1 MAAADVGAVTEVDA
15 EALNSENV
23 YWIDY
28 RKDRHFIGSEL
39 RNGRFKVQQFVHASE
54 VSSVGLVW
62 EGRDKKKGNMRVAV
76 KTPKAPATP
85 SDWPS
90 NWIKELKGL
99 MTFSK
104 LVHPNIMKVYGV
116 YDEKCPT
123 ASGFGK
129 AGQHIPYIILEHCP
143 CTDLFSF
150 LEARGALPMRLA
162 RHYFLQLMNGVEYIH
177 EKSASHR
184 DIKPDNIMLDKWL
197 TLKIG
202 DFGFARAGDQEKGFK
217 SILVTKLGTP
227 EYRAPDI
234 YIDTPGANV
243 GGTDHDPRAQD
254 IWACGVTL
262 FVLLC
267 RCYPFGRKDSRR
279 GCRQFFSM
287 LDDAKEDAYP
297 PTHKAYW
304 NATDAYLMG
313 NVTPGDMRAIIQS
326 QETGSSGGGLA
337 CIDLLNRMWDCRT
350 KRRISAKT
358 VLAHP
363 WMTECA
369 QKPSVNE
376 IEEEVKQY
384 VSGQLKD
391 PGNSTLLGQM
401 FALKPG
407 TDKMLMEVHNS

>member
-1 MAAADVGAVTEVDA
+1 MADTSVGIHYFAMYPGEATEVDA

-28 RKDRHFIGSEL
+28 RKDRNFLGSEL
-39 RNGRFKVQQFVHASE
+39 RSGRFKITKFIHARQACMIFDELRSSICVMLCIPSE

-62 EGRDKKKGNMRVAV
+62 EGRDKKKNNMRVAI
-76 KTPKAPATP
+76 KTPKNPATP

-104 LVHPNIMKVYGV
+104 LVHPNIMKVHGV

-123 ASGFGK
+123 SGGFGK
-129 AGQHIPYIILEHCP
+129 AGQHIPYIVLEHCP

-150 LEARGALPMRLA
+150 LESRGAFPMRLA
-162 RHYFLQLMNGVEYIH
+162 RHYFLQLMNGVKYIH
-177 EKSASHR
+177 DKSTSHR
-184 DIKPDNIMLDKWL
+184 QATFASKDIKPDNIMLDKWL

-202 DFGFARAGDQEKGFK
+202 DFGFARAGDQEKGFR
-217 SILVTKLGTP
+217 SVLVTKLGTP

-234 YIDTPGANV
+234 YIDTPGSNV

-287 LDDAKEDAYP
+287 LDSDKDEKYP
-297 PTHKAYW
+297 PTHLNYW
-304 NATDAYLMG
+304 NTSDHYLMG

-326 QETGSSGGGLA
+326 QEQGSAGGGAA

-350 KRRISAKT
+350 KRRITSKQ
-358 VLAHP
+358 VLEHP
-363 WMTECA
+363 W
-369 QKPSVNE
+369 
-376 IEEEVKQY
+376 IE
-384 VSGQLKD
+384 G
-391 PGNSTLLGQM
+391 
-401 FALKPG
+401 
-407 TDKMLMEVHNS
+407 

>member
-1 MAAADVGAVTEVDA
+1 MAAEVGEATEVDA
-15 EALNSENV
+15 EALSSENV
-23 YWIDY
+23 YWIDF
-28 RKDRHFIGSEL
+28 RRDRNFVGSSL
-39 RNGRFKVQQFVHASE
+39 RNGRFKVGQFIHASE

-62 EGRDKKKGNMRVAV
+62 EGRDLKKGNQRVAI
-76 KTPKAPATP
+76 KTPKNPATP

-104 LVHPNIMKVYGV
+104 LVHPNIMKVHGV
-116 YDEKCPT
+116 YDEKCP
-123 ASGFGK
+123 SPGGHGK
-129 AGQHIPYIILEHCP
+129 AGQHIPYIVLEHCP

-150 LEARGALPMRLA
+150 LESRGAFPMRLA
-162 RHYFLQLMNGVEYIH
+162 RHYFLQLMNGIDYIH
-177 EKSASHR
+177 ENSTSHR

-217 SILVTKLGTP
+217 SVLVTKLGTP

-234 YIDTPGANV
+234 YIDTPGSNV

-287 LDDAKEDAYP
+287 LDSEKDDNYP
-297 PTHKAYW
+297 PRHTKYW
-304 NATDAYLMG
+304 STSDHYLMG

-326 QETGSSGGGLA
+326 QEQGSPGGGQA
-337 CIDLLNRMWDCRT
+337 CIDILNRMWDCRT
-350 KRRISAKT
+350 KRRITSKQ
-358 VLAHP
+358 VLQHP
-363 WMTECA
+363 WMVQATPPPNVTEIHN
-369 QKPSVNE
+369 QL
-376 IEEEVKQY
+376 KQF
-384 VSGQLKD
+384 VSGQLKPD
-391 PGNSTLLGQM
+391 DRTLLGQM

-407 TDKMLMEVHNS
+407 TDRMLMEEHNS

>member
-1 MAAADVGAVTEVDA
+1 MAAGEATEVDA

-28 RKDRHFIGSEL
+28 RKDRHFIGSEF
-39 RNGRFKVQQFVHASE
+39 RNGRFKVDCFVHASE

-62 EGRDKKKGNMRVAV
+62 EGRDKKRNNMRVAL
-76 KTPKAPATP
+76 KTPKNPSTP

-104 LVHPNIMKVYGV
+104 LIHPNIMKVYGV

-123 ASGFGK
+123 ASGLGK
-129 AGQHIPYIILEHCP
+129 PGEHIPYIILEHCP

-150 LEARGALPMRLA
+150 LESRGAFPMRLA
-162 RHYFLQLMNGVEYIH
+162 RHYFLQLMNGVSYIH
-177 EKSASHR
+177 DKSTSHR

-202 DFGFARAGDQEKGFK
+202 DFGFARAGHQEKGFK

-227 EYRAPDI
+227 EYRSPDI
-234 YIDTPGANV
+234 YIDTPGSNV
-243 GGTDHDPRAQD
+243 KDHDPRAQD

-279 GCRQFFSM
+279 GCRQFFTM
-287 LDDAKEDAYP
+287 LDKPEEEAYP
-297 PTHKAYW
+297 PTHKQYW
-304 NATDAYLMG
+304 NTTDSYLMG

-326 QETGSSGGGLA
+326 QENGSEGGGLA
-337 CIDLLNRMWDCRT
+337 CIDMLNRLWDCNT
-350 KRRISAKT
+350 KRRMNAKD

-363 WMTECA
+363 WMTACS
-369 QKPSVNE
+369 PLPRVNE
-376 IEEEVKQY
+376 IEEEVSEY
-384 VSGQLKD
+384 VAGKLKPD
-391 PGNSTLLGQM
+391 ESRLLGQM
-401 FALKPG
+401 LALKPG
-407 TDKMLMEVHNS
+407 TDKMLMQVHNS